1 MNHLT
6 MDQLLELREP
16 GREPGLEAA
25 RTHLAICPEC
35 QAEADRLAQRMAR
48 LRALPSPRP
57 GRDQFPA
64 IRARYLADHRRT
76 RLRWAGVGGLALAAS
91 VTLAVVL
98 RPATGIDT
106 GTPTQVTQ
114 LAPEQSDSVLQAMMS
129 RSQQLEA
136 ALNAYDPDSRVI
148 DGRTAAIAA
157 RLEDQLST
165 IDRQLEMTE
174 TVGRRAD
181 NRQAAQ
187 VRLWRERVGLLDAL
201 VDVHLTRA
209 SYAGM

>member
-1 MNHLT
+1 V
-6 MDQLLELREP
+6 
-16 GREPGLEAA
+16 
-25 RTHLAICPEC
+25 
-35 QAEADRLAQRMAR
+35 AR

-64 IRARYLADHRRT
+64 GRARYLADHRRN
-76 RLRWAGVGGLALAAS
+76 RLRWAGIGGLALAAS
-91 VTLAVVL
+91 VTLAVML
-98 RPATGIDT
+98 RPAAGIDT
-106 GTPTQVTQ
+106 GATMQVTRQ
-114 LAPEQSDSVLQAMMS
+114 APEQSDSVLQSMMS

-165 IDRQLEMTE
+165 IDRQLEMAE

>member
-16 GREPGLEAA
+16 GREPELEAG
-25 RTHLAICPEC
+25 RKHLELCPEC

-64 IRARYLADHRRT
+64 ILARFQANRRRT
-76 RLRWAGVGGLALAAS
+76 QFRRAGLAGLAVAAS

-98 RPATGIDT
+98 RPAAGVDRGI
-106 GTPTQVTQ
+106 PTQVAEQTS
-114 LAPEQSDSVLQAMMS
+114 EQSDSVLQSMIS

-157 RLEDQLST
+157 RLEDQLSA
-165 IDRQLEMTE
+165 IDRQIEMSE
-174 TVGRRAD
+174 AIGRRAD
-181 NRQAAQ
+181 DGPAAQ